1 MTQTAGVRDRRAWLL
16 ATCLAV
22 LLPGALQAQDFPSSP
37 VTIVVP
43 YGPGSYTDNVIRP
56 LAVVLQKV
64 LGQPIV
70 IDNRAG
76 ANGIIGT
83 QHAAR
88 AKPDGYTLLAG
99 STTTLAANAGL
110 FKNLPY
116 DPQQDF
122 VPVAGVAATSMMFMV
137 RSDHAAKDLTAFLSH
152 AESQPE
158 PLPVGHGSSSAQ
170 VALALLSKKSGV
182 KFTAVPYKGTPQAIT
197 DLIGGQVP
205 AAIVDVA
212 NGVPQ
217 IRSGKLRA
225 LAISG
230 AARATSAPDVPT
242 LAETWPG
249 TQLVTWVGLV
259 APAGTSPAIVEKLSA
274 AVGTAMASPELKEK
288 FVTIA
293 TELDPASPEELG
305 DRMRRDHTLW
315 LDLMKSAGIQ
325 PQ

>member
-1 MTQTAGVRDRRAWLL
+1 MAKRRQFLSISTAL
-16 ATCLAV
+16 AASLCGLMPSAA
-22 LLPGALQAQDFPSSP
+22 GAQEFPSAP

-56 LAVVLQKV
+56 LAAVLQKV

-88 AKPDGYTLLAG
+88 ARPDGYTLLAG

-110 FKNLPY
+110 FKSLPY
-116 DPQQDF
+116 DPRKDF

-137 RSDHAAKDLTAFLSH
+137 RSDSPIKDLKGFLAHAA
-152 AESQPE
+152 SQPN
-158 PLPVGHGSSSAQ
+158 PLPVGYGSSSAQ
-170 VALALLSKKSGV
+170 VALALLSKQSDVQFNG
-182 KFTAVPYKGTPQAIT
+182 VPYKGTPQAIT

-217 IRSGKLRA
+217 MRTGRLRA

-230 AARATSAPDVPT
+230 SARTASAPDVPT

-249 TQLVTWVGLV
+249 VQLVTWVGLV
-259 APAGTSPAIVEKLSA
+259 APAGTPPAVVAKLSS
-274 AVGTAMASPELKEK
+274 AVDTAIASADLKEK
-288 FVTIA
+288 FTTIA
-293 TELDPASPEELG
+293 TDLDPAAPQELG
-305 DRMRRDHTLW
+305 RRMQQDHELW
-315 LDLMKSAGIQ
+315 LGLMKAAGIQ
-325 PQ
+325 PE